1 MARPKKQPA
10 LTWMNV
16 TEFIANET
24 DLQTLHFI
32 QYTLKTRIETVERG
46 VPHDDSSN

>member
-1 MARPKKQPA
+1 MARPKKQPI

-24 DLQTLHFI
+24 NLQTLQFI
-32 QYTLKTRIETVERG
+32 QYTLKTRIETLENG
-46 VPHDDSSN
+46 TAHDPIN

>member
-1 MARPKKQPA
+1 MARPKKQPT

-24 DLQTLHFI
+24 NLQTLQFI
-32 QYTLKTRIETVERG
+32 QYTLDTRIETLENG
-46 VPHDDSSN
+46 ATPDANH